1 MKKFVYVIGAI
12 VLMSNISCK
21 KNADGNKGVIVE
33 NSAENTGKVD
43 SLSQEITDRY
53 VAEDGSSALITFK
66 TSGEEKSI
74 SISSNKMTIKAPQ
87 TEALAN
93 GGIYKDHD
101 YEIVAKN
108 DSVTITQGD
117 NVIML
122 KKARG
127 TN

>member
-1 MKKFVYVIGAI
+1 MKKFIYLIGAL

-21 KNADGNKGVIVE
+21 KSADGNKGVLVE
-33 NSAENTGKVD
+33 NSAENTAKVD
-43 SLSQEITDRY
+43 SLSQENTDRY
-53 VAEDGSSALITFK
+53 VAEDGSSALVTFK

-87 TEALAN
+87 TEALSN

-101 YEIVAKN
+101 YKIVAKN

-117 NVIML
+117 NIIML

-127 TN
+127 N

>member
-1 MKKFVYVIGAI
+1 MKKLIFLIGAI
-12 VLMSNISCK
+12 VLMSNVSCNK
-21 KNADGNKGVIVE
+21 SADGNKGVLVE
-33 NSAENTGKVD
+33 NSAENTTKVD
-43 SLSQEITDRY
+43 SLNQENTDRY
-53 VAEDGSSALITFK
+53 VAEDGSAALVTFK
-66 TSGEEKSI
+66 NSGDEKSI
-74 SISSNKMTIKAPQ
+74 SISSNKLTIKAPQ

-117 NVIML
+117 NVILL

-127 TN
+127 N

>member
-1 MKKFVYVIGAI
+1 MKKLIFLIGAI
-12 VLMSNISCK
+12 VLMSNVSCNK
-21 KNADGNKGVIVE
+21 SADGNKGVLVE
-33 NSAENTGKVD
+33 NSAEDATKVD
-43 SLSQEITDRY
+43 SLNQEKTDRY
-53 VAEDGSSALITFK
+53 VAEDGSAALVTFQK
-66 TSGEEKSI
+66 SGDEKSI

-93 GGIYKDHD
+93 GGVYKDHD

-117 NVIML
+117 NVILL

-127 TN
+127 K